1 MRRGTSPTLKLTTDQ
16 DWTGYEVIVTIE
28 EDSSV
33 TGNIE
38 LNFEGDRL
46 TIENNTIY
54 VTLTQEETLKFK
66 KKAKIQIKGK
76 RGNNVIATDI
86 SSIPILPI
94 LNEEVM

>member
-38 LNFEGDRL
+38 LNFERDRL